1 MMLAMQNVLESLG
14 QTVEKLRQAVGWLRG
29 QEEEMWLQKSRS
41 QSPRIWNRSSK
52 DHLEHLT
59 DEFQEVVRKRQSFLD
74 QALGHLQYQRELS
87 RLHLLHTQIVASG
100 SPECLENYPGD
111 RFYGMIT
118 TSLWDPAAAC
128 PLLIPFL
135 KSLTTVLMGA
145 QGHAPGLEAQGPGTD
160 ADKVDTMWTSLLFAT
175 LRKVDI
181 WSQAHKK
188 EAELQGQVHHQLAP
202 KSSLQED
209 PKPQIIQKE
218 ELITVQPTD
227 LSAREFVVYQ
237 YGLSIL
243 HLLTPELRAP
253 EITLQ
258 IASCLPAMEASD
270 NAFQG
275 SFFYQR
281 AENTLFVGRESL
293 ASVGSFILLLIHCL
307 AHVATK
313 DFHQDSNPA
322 FLRSFYKA
330 LQSYIREA
338 FATTLRMSAISW
350 DGKLD
355 QSISAALLGE
365 QPISEGGRD
374 LLSKL
379 LERKCESHLEPESS
393 EEYIKRNMDLLL
405 FTNMEHFLKTLLTAE
420 QQIPRKPRDKHE
432 DQEKS
437 GDLTCQDQDQ
447 KLATWR
453 NNNIDFSPGPQ
464 STL

>member
-243 HLLTPELRAP
+243 HLLTPELHAP

-275 SFFYQR
+275 SFFYQ
-281 AENTLFVGRESL
+281 
-293 ASVGSFILLLIHCL
+293 
-307 AHVATK
+307 
-313 DFHQDSNPA
+313 
-322 FLRSFYKA
+322 
-330 LQSYIREA
+330 
-338 FATTLRMSAISW
+338 
-350 DGKLD
+350 
-355 QSISAALLGE
+355 
-365 QPISEGGRD
+365 
-374 LLSKL
+374 
-379 LERKCESHLEPESS
+379 
-393 EEYIKRNMDLLL
+393 YIKRNMDLLL